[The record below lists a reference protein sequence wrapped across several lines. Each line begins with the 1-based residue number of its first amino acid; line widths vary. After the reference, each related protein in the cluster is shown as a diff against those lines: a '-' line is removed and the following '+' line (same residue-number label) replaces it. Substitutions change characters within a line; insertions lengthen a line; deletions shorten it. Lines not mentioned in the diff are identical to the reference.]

1 MYLFVNTDFMLP
13 GVFNGQ
19 SKSFG
24 NTSFFVNWDTVGEV
38 AQKLPRSVSDMRI
51 LVRYPA
57 KHVQGRDELYRL
69 AGLKEVALTVNPE
82 KLRACLGYL
91 QQKNPRIY
99 MNVSMDNETLE
110 SLEQA
115 RREAVAMGLDDVFRD
130 WDDAEQR
137 FTTTVNIDPVAP
149 NAVADVL
156 AHQHGP
162 TMITRSGGPVRP
174 HEVPDLLA
182 QCFPSLFPT
191 GAGANY
197 RQFKVPLSTAEMLTH
212 TVQFGDPRFAQHMR
226 YMFMMVNIKNLDM
239 AYRSISA
246 TLRGSVKRTNMDGD
260 LEDVTDEL
268 LEKIARVV

>member
-1 MYLFVNTDFMLP
+1 M
-13 GVFNGQ
+13 FNGQ

-38 AQKLPRSVSDMRI
+38 AQKLPRRVEDMRI

-57 KHVQGRDELYRL
+57 KHVQGRDELYR
-69 AGLKEVALTVNPE
+69 EVALRVNPE
-82 KLRACLGYL
+82 KLRACIGYL
-91 QQKNPRIY
+91 LEHNQHLY
-99 MNVSMDNETLE
+99 GNVRMDEDTLQ
-110 SLEQA
+110 SLEDA
-115 RREAVAMGLDDVFRD
+115 RQQAVAMGLDDIFRD

-149 NAVADVL
+149 NTIGDVL
-156 AHQHGP
+156 AQQHGP
-162 TMITRSGGPVRP
+162 TTITRSGGPVRP

-197 RQFKVPLSTAEMLTH
+197 RAFKVPLSTAEMLQH

-226 YMFMMVNIKNLDM
+226 YLFMMVNIKNLDT

-246 TLRGSVKRTNMDGD
+246 TLQGSVKRANMQGEI
-260 LEDVTDEL
+260 EDYTDEL
-268 LEKIARVV
+268 IDKIGSVVCMKNHIDRN